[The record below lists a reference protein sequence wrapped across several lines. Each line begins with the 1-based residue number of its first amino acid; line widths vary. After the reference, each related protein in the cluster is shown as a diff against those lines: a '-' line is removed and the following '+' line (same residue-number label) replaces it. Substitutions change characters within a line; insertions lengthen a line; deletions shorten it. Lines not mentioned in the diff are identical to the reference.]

1 MADTDTITGE
11 LVQGIPE
18 ITSDAEYNELDDG
31 HQYISDGRVYT
42 KGRKQRSIPRREQPY
57 EWGMQD
63 EIVNMMLAGYGDEIY
78 GALDWLAA
86 AIVPDKA
93 FGIDRGP
100 DPTLAEAQERVR
112 QGQRLYR
119 ETSPVAATVGQV
131 AGGLM
136 PTAAAAKAGMAVT
149 KALPQLKIIPK
160 YLRGIGTAALQAG
173 VTASGE
179 ADPRERLERA
189 ESGAKAGAIISAT
202 MQPLSEIGGFITRT
216 IGGRINPQKSARNI
230 VNNAMLQSNMT
241 RTETATAEELARL
254 PAGLQNLRPDL
265 RRTVRR
271 LEQLDPS
278 QGTLADAAR
287 GGAVRTVANVA
298 AQVAGPGSERAEGL
312 LSERGAGEGVRIV
325 QAIDDTVSSAY
336 GDPEEISGAL
346 IQSARPAY
354 DEAFGITRNDQGEI
368 DLTVPKDVNQA
379 LMNLNI
385 AKILST
391 PNGRVAFGNAIKQM
405 QNEYGW
411 DARSGTEA
419 REIFNRIMKWSA
431 RDARGTITELPRN
444 APGLS
449 LEFLD
454 KVKIQLQQI
463 GQKLENVE
471 GKKRDAS
478 VVKGQAA
485 RLIKELD
492 ILDDTEGM
500 YAVARG
506 VAKGNFELQG
516 AYLDGLAALGPK
528 GSVKAINDLMKDYT
542 PGEKAM
548 FQAGA
553 ASFLRDKVLKAPERG
568 QATIT
573 VFGNK
578 LIMNKIASI
587 MDDKEDLA
595 AFRKAITQEKTYA
608 LTQRRVLGGGGPQA
622 ATVGQGRDAIG
633 TAFALG
639 GSKLPGANPLIVAG
653 LFRRFGQQ
661 LMGAETND
669 EVIEILLTR
678 DPEENRQYLAALSKL
693 PTDPD
698 VLRLRQLVER
708 AVAQQFETKRERYQV
723 PIGEGRYRL
732 QDFDRSMTDLTY
744 PGRMVSQA
752 GSALA
757 DALRAFPGV
766 GQKGD

>member
-11 LVQGIPE
+11 LVKGIPE

-86 AIVPDKA
+86 AIVPDNA

-112 QGQRLYR
+112 QGQLQYR
-119 ETSPVAATVGQV
+119 ETNPIAATTAQV

-136 PTAAAAKAGMAVT
+136 PTAVAAKAGMALT

-160 YLRGIGTAALQAG
+160 YLRGVGGAALQAG

-179 ADPRERLERA
+179 ADPGERLERA

-241 RTETATAEELARL
+241 RTETATAEELAQL
-254 PAGLQNLRPDL
+254 PAELQNLRPDL
-265 RRTVRR
+265 RRTARR
-271 LEQLDPS
+271 LGQLGGDA
-278 QGTLADAAR
+278 TIADAAR

-298 AQVAGPGSERAEGL
+298 AAMAGPGSERAEGL

-325 QAIDDTVSSAY
+325 QAIDDTLSASY

-568 QATIT
+568 QATRT

-587 MDDKEDLA
+587 IDDKEDLA

-622 ATVGQGRDAIG
+622 ASAGQGRDAIG

-639 GSKLPGANPLIVAG
+639 GSKLPGSNPLIVAG
-653 LFRRFGQQ
+653 MFRRLGQQ

-669 EVIEILLTR
+669 EVVEILLTR
-678 DPEENRQYLAALSKL
+678 DPNENRQYLAALSQL
-693 PTDPD
+693 PTDPE

-723 PIGEGRYRL
+723 PTGQGRYRL
-732 QDFDRSMTDLTY
+732 KDFERSMTDPTY

-757 DALRAFPGV
+757 NALRNFPGM

>member
-11 LVQGIPE
+11 LVKGIPE

-86 AIVPDKA
+86 AIVPDNA

-112 QGQRLYR
+112 QGQLQYR
-119 ETSPVAATVGQV
+119 ETNPIAATTAQV

-136 PTAAAAKAGMAVT
+136 PTAVAAKAGMALT

-160 YLRGIGTAALQAG
+160 YLRGVGGAALQAG

-179 ADPRERLERA
+179 ADPGERLERA

-202 MQPLSEIGGFITRT
+202 MQPVSAIGGFVTRT
-216 IGGRINPQKSARNI
+216 VGGRINPQKSARNI

-241 RTETATAEELARL
+241 RTETATAEELAQL
-254 PAGLQNLRPDL
+254 PAELQNLRPDL
-265 RRTVRR
+265 RRTARR
-271 LEQLDPS
+271 LGQLGGDA
-278 QGTLADAAR
+278 TIADAAR

-298 AQVAGPGSERAEGL
+298 AAMAGPGSERAEGL

-568 QATIT
+568 QATRT

-587 MDDKEDLA
+587 IDDKEDLA
-595 AFRKAITQEKTYA
+595 AFRKAIAQEKTYA

-622 ATVGQGRDAIG
+622 ASAGQGRDAIG

-639 GSKLPGANPLIVAG
+639 GSKLPGSNPLIVAG
-653 LFRRFGQQ
+653 MFRRLGQQ

-669 EVIEILLTR
+669 EVVEILLTR
-678 DPEENRQYLAALSKL
+678 DPNENRQYLAALSQL
-693 PTDPD
+693 PTDPE

-723 PIGEGRYRL
+723 PTGQGRYRL
-732 QDFDRSMTDLTY
+732 KDFERSMTDPTY

-757 DALRAFPGV
+757 NALRNFPGM

>member
-1 MADTDTITGE
+1 MADTDIITGE
-11 LVQGIPE
+11 VVKGIPE
-18 ITSDAEYNELDDG
+18 ITSEAEYKELDDG
-31 HQYISDGRVYT
+31 HQFISDGRVYT

-86 AIVPDKA
+86 AVVPDKA

-112 QGQRLYR
+112 QGQLQYR
-119 ETSPVAATVGQV
+119 ETNPIAATAGQV

-136 PTAAAAKAGMAVT
+136 PTAVAAKAGMAIT
-149 KALPQLKIIPK
+149 KALPQLKKIPK
-160 YLRGIGTAALQAG
+160 YLRGIGGAALQAG

-179 ADPRERLERA
+179 ADPGERLERA

-202 MQPLSEIGGFITRT
+202 MQPLSAMGGFVTRT
-216 IGGRINPQKSARNI
+216 VGGRINPQKSARNI

-241 RTETATAEELARL
+241 RTETATAEKLAQL
-254 PAGLQNLRPDL
+254 PAELQNLRPDL
-265 RRTVRR
+265 RRTMRR
-271 LEQLDPS
+271 LEQLGGDA
-278 QGTLADAAR
+278 TIADAAR

-336 GDPEEISGAL
+336 GDPKAISGAL

-354 DEAFGITRNDQGEI
+354 DEAFGITRNDQEEI
-368 DLTVPKDVNQA
+368 DYAAPRTVNQD
-379 LMNLNI
+379 LMNANVVR
-385 AKILST
+385 ILST
-391 PNGRVAFGNAIKQM
+391 PMGKKAFSDAIVQM
-405 QNEYGW
+405 ENEHGW
-411 DARSGTEA
+411 DARTGVEA
-419 REIFNRIMKWSA
+419 TRILNQSVA
-431 RDARGTITELPRN
+431 RATKDSQGRIIGIPEN
-444 APGLS
+444 APGLA

-454 KVKIQLQQI
+454 KVKIQLQQK
-463 GQKLENVE
+463 GESLQERGKRPDARSAKKL
-471 GKKRDAS
+471 
-478 VVKGQAA
+478 AA
-485 RLIKELD
+485 NLITELD
-492 ILDDTEGM
+492 ELDATEGM

-506 VAKGNFELQG
+506 VAQGNILLG
-516 AYLDGLAALGPK
+516 KAYDAGLAALGPK
-528 GSVKAINDLMKDYT
+528 GSVKAIDGLMKDYT

-548 FQAGA
+548 FRAGA
-553 ASFLRDKVLKAPERG
+553 ANYLRDKVLKKPERG
-568 QATIT
+568 QATQT

-587 MDDKEDLA
+587 IDDKEDLA

-622 ATVGQGRDAIG
+622 VTAGQGRDAIG
-633 TAFALG
+633 TAAALA
-639 GSKLPGANPLIVAG
+639 GSKLPGSNPLIVAG
-653 LFRRFGQQ
+653 MFRRLGQE
-661 LMGAETND
+661 LMGAETNE
-669 EVIEILLTR
+669 EVTKILLTR
-678 DPEENRQYLAALSKL
+678 DPEENRQYLSALSKL

-732 QDFDRSMTDLTY
+732 QDFERSMTDLTY
-744 PGRMVSQA
+744 PGRMASQA

-757 DALRAFPGV
+757 DALRAFPGAS
-766 GQKGD
+766 QKGD